1 VRAVAF
7 DDGCI
12 THLRNFMK
20 FCTNKSRFNLYIR
33 YDDKSIEEVEIT
45 AFIGLQ
51 IDSNL
56 NWKKHIQYMMPKPSS
71 GCFAMRT
78 VT

>member
-1 VRAVAF
+1 MTF
-7 DDGCI
+7 CI
-12 THLRNFMK
+12 N
-20 FCTNKSRFNLYIR
+20 NKSRFNLYIS

-56 NWKKHIQYMMPKPSS
+56 NWKAHIQYMMPKLSS
-71 GCFAMRT
+71 ACFAMRT